1 MRDLLIDKNKQE
13 LKQHG
18 NVEFPFRIGYEDI
31 WQYDMKIFGNIIMEN
46 LLVIGIKK

>member
-18 NVEFPFRIGYEDI
+18 NVEFPFRI
-31 WQYDMKIFGNIIMEN
+31 MEN